1 MTCLVLLKTESGSV
15 ECGGNVEGNSR
26 PVLGKDM

>member
-15 ECGGNVEGNSR
+15 ECGGSVEGGGR
-26 PVLGKDM
+26 PVLGEDM